1 MKMKVAKYIS
11 EFFIMNGVTDMFM
24 ITGGAA
30 MHLNDAFGHQEGL
43 KITYNHHEQ
52 ACAMAAEGYTRETG
66 KIAPVCVT
74 GGPGGTNAITG
85 VFGAYVDS
93 IPMFIVTGQAKR
105 ETTVWST
112 MLPLRQ
118 LGDQEVQITDAVKTM
133 TKYAK
138 MITDPRSIQR
148 ELEKAWFLMLNGRQ
162 GPVWL
167 DIPGDVASTII
178 DTDELEAFDKQAYM
192 NENWAAFKQ
201 VNPVYHEED
210 TRYLLERISRA
221 QRPVILAGTAIRHAN
236 QQNEFICAIEK
247 LGIPVVTAW
256 DAHDI
261 IWDTHPLYCGRP
273 GTVGTRAGN
282 FIVQNADLLIVIGC
296 RMNIRMIGYNF
307 GDFGK
312 NAYKIVVDIDSAELH
327 KPTVHIDYPI
337 HADLRD
343 VLKDINGSDYSKN
356 EKHQEWVAW
365 CRNLDKKYPA
375 TLPEYY
381 KDKEGLNPYVFITEL
396 FKELGE
402 DESIVCGNGSA
413 CVITFQAAEIKK
425 SQRLYTNSGCAAM
438 GYGFPAAVGACVA
451 RPDKRIIC
459 IDGDGSFMMNMQEL
473 QTVVFNKLNM
483 KIFLLNN
490 NGYHSIRQTQ
500 TNLFKGQPYV
510 GIGGGYGL
518 SIPDFSKVIPAFDI
532 PYYRID
538 SVENIGD
545 KINEVLETDGP
556 VFCEVFVDWHQN
568 FAPKSSSKVLP
579 SGKIVSAAVD
589 DMAPFLDREEY
600 EQNHI
605 L

>member
-192 NENWAAFKQ
+192 NENWAAFKIG
-201 VNPVYHEED
+201 
-210 TRYLLERISRA
+210 RASCRER
-221 QRPVILAGTAIRHAN
+221 V
-236 QQNEFICAIEK
+236 
-247 LGIPVVTAW
+247 
-256 DAHDI
+256 
-261 IWDTHPLYCGRP
+261 
-273 GTVGTRAGN
+273 
-282 FIVQNADLLIVIGC
+282 
-296 RMNIRMIGYNF
+296 
-307 GDFGK
+307 
-312 NAYKIVVDIDSAELH
+312 
-327 KPTVHIDYPI
+327 
-337 HADLRD
+337 
-343 VLKDINGSDYSKN
+343 
-356 EKHQEWVAW
+356 
-365 CRNLDKKYPA
+365 
-375 TLPEYY
+375 
-381 KDKEGLNPYVFITEL
+381 
-396 FKELGE
+396 
-402 DESIVCGNGSA
+402 
-413 CVITFQAAEIKK
+413 
-425 SQRLYTNSGCAAM
+425 
-438 GYGFPAAVGACVA
+438 
-451 RPDKRIIC
+451 
-459 IDGDGSFMMNMQEL
+459 
-473 QTVVFNKLNM
+473 
-483 KIFLLNN
+483 
-490 NGYHSIRQTQ
+490 
-500 TNLFKGQPYV
+500 
-510 GIGGGYGL
+510 
-518 SIPDFSKVIPAFDI
+518 
-532 PYYRID
+532 
-538 SVENIGD
+538 
-545 KINEVLETDGP
+545 
-556 VFCEVFVDWHQN
+556 
-568 FAPKSSSKVLP
+568 
-579 SGKIVSAAVD
+579 
-589 DMAPFLDREEY
+589 
-600 EQNHI
+600 
-605 L
+605 

>member
-1 MKMKVAKYIS
+1 MKIKVAKYIS
-11 EFFIMNGVTDMFM
+11 EFFVNKGVTDMFM

-30 MHLNDAFGHQEGL
+30 MHLNDAFGHQDGL

-52 ACAMAAEGYTRETG
+52 ACTIAAEGYTRETG

-93 IPMFIVTGQAKR
+93 IPMFVVTGQAKR

-112 MLPLRQ
+112 GLPLRQ
-118 LGDQEVQITDAVKTM
+118 LGDQEVQITDAVRTM

-138 MITDPRSIQR
+138 MITDPRSIR
-148 ELEKAWFLMLNGRQ
+148 KEMEKAWFFMLNGRQ

-167 DIPGDVASTII
+167 DIPGDVASAMVE
-178 DTDELEAFDKQAYM
+178 TDDLEAFDKQAYID
-192 NENWAAFKQ
+192 ENWASFNQ
-201 VNPVYHEED
+201 VNPVYDKKD
-210 TRYLLERISRA
+210 TDYLLNRVSKA
-221 QRPVILAGTAIRHAN
+221 KRPVILAGTAIRHAN
-236 QQNEFICAIEK
+236 QQDKFINMVEK

-261 IWDTHPLYCGRP
+261 IWDEHPLYCGRP

-282 FIVQNADLLIVIGC
+282 FIIQNADLLIVLGC

-312 NAYKIVVDIDSAELH
+312 NAYKIVVDIDDAELH
-327 KPTVHIDYPI
+327 KPTVQVDYPI

-343 VLKDINGSDYSKN
+343 VLEDINKSDYQKN
-356 EKHQEWVAW
+356 EEHQEWVDW

-381 KDKEGLNPYVFITEL
+381 NDENGLNPYVFMTEF
-396 FKELGE
+396 FKELNE

-413 CVITFQAAEIKK
+413 CVVTFQAAMIKRK
-425 SQRLYTNSGCAAM
+425 QRLYTNSGCAAM

-451 RPDKRIIC
+451 RPEKRIIC
-459 IDGDGSFMMNMQEL
+459 IDGDGSFMMNIQEL

-532 PYYRID
+532 PYYMID
-538 SVENIGD
+538 SLENIHD
-545 KINEVLETDGP
+545 KMNEVLNTEGP
-556 VFCEVFVDWHQN
+556 VFCEVFVDWHQE

-600 EQNHI
+600 ESNHI
-605 L
+605 S